1 MTTGT
6 IGILL
11 VVLLV
16 LLVLPAVL
24 HSYAITVFTFIFF
37 YAYLGQAW
45 NIVGG
50 YAGQLSAGHAAFVGI
65 GAYTAATLAVQAG
78 LSPWA
83 GMFVGGGL
91 AAGLGALIRF
101 PRFPLRPGGLFFV
114 LLTLAFARI
123 FP

>member
-65 GAYTAATLAVQAG
+65 GAYTAATLPVQAG
-78 LSPWA
+78 PSPRA
-83 GMFVGGGL
+83 GMVVRGGPG
-91 AAGLGALIRF
+91 AGVRAGLGVLRF
-101 PRFPLRPGGLFFV
+101 RLGLRRLFLV
-114 LLTLAFARI
+114 LLPLA
-123 FP
+123 